1 MNLLRKVGD
10 LMNISNN
17 LTIHLTEDDVKEIIA
32 EHIKNRNGF
41 SVTKDNVT
49 LRVGTECRGY
59 GMHEYGVTVFRGCD
73 IDVKEE

>member
-1 MNLLRKVGD
+1 
-10 LMNISNN
+10 MNISNN

-49 LRVGTECRGY
+49 LRVGTEYRGY